1 MNIIKY
7 NRNFRNHIIRSL
19 VLAAILLL
27 VFSCRKEDFPPGGMA
42 ERGDIISERVIDSW
56 DTSTIHTLVNA
67 LAVELPIPLQS
78 GVTVYSIT
86 YYTLNP
92 KGDLVP
98 ATGALFIP
106 EVDDAMPVMS
116 IQHGTETKKSM
127 VSSVNPLI
135 TTGEGMVGLVT
146 GSLGYITCIPDYLG
160 LGGSSGLHP
169 YLHAATLSANVVDFL
184 VAARESLQEKSVAT
198 TGELY
203 LTGYS
208 EGGYVTM
215 AAHRELQNHYPA
227 EFPVTASVPMAGPYD
242 LKGTID
248 TVLSRPGYPNPAFIA
263 YFLLAY
269 NQIYRWNRLG
279 DIFKSPY
286 ETLVPQL
293 FDGNHTSGQI
303 ADALPNT
310 LSELIQDDFIAGY
323 LDGSDQE
330 LMEAVK
336 ENTLLGWAPLAPV
349 LMIHG
354 TEDEIVPYQNMITAR
369 DDMLKNGA
377 AHVETREIPGGSHG
391 SSALPAFTR
400 MLMWV
405 DSLHQLQY

>member
-1 MNIIKY
+1 MSDRRLSGSRFPAVFTLIAV
-7 NRNFRNHIIRSL
+7 L
-19 VLAAILLL
+19 VLA
-27 VFSCRKEDFPPGGMA
+27 FSCCKEEPFDNQF
-42 ERGDIISERVIDSW
+42 ERGDLISEYVINTW
-56 DTSTIHTLVNA
+56 DTSTIRALVTA
-67 LAVELPIPLQS
+67 LEVDLPVSLQS
-78 GVTVYSIT
+78 AVTVYSIT
-86 YYTLNP
+86 YYTVNP
-92 KGDLVP
+92 KGDIVP
-98 ATGALFIP
+98 ATGALYLP
-106 EVDDAMPVMS
+106 ESDKAMPVMS
-116 IQHGTETKKSM
+116 IQHGTETKRSM

-146 GSLGYITCIPDYLG
+146 GGLGYITCIPDYLG

-169 YLHAATLSANVVDFL
+169 YLHAATLSANVIDFL
-184 VAARESLQEKSVAT
+184 IAARESLQEKSVST

-215 AAHRELQNHYPA
+215 AAHRELQNHCSD

-248 TVLSRPGYPNPAFIA
+248 TVLSRSEYPNPAFIA

-286 ETLVPQL
+286 ETIVPQL
-293 FDGNHTSGQI
+293 FDGYHTSGQI
-303 ADALPNT
+303 ADALPET
-310 LSELIQDDFIAGY
+310 LSELIQDDFITGY

-330 LMEAVK
+330 LTEAVE
-336 ENTLLGWAPLAPV
+336 ENTLLGWTPLAPV

-377 AHVETREIPGGSHG
+377 AHVEIWEIPGGSHG

-405 DSLHQLQY
+405 DSLRQIN